1 MGKSD
6 GTSCTDLAHQLLSA
20 TFPALFATLAC
31 RPPPRSRGNTSR
43 ASGTI
48 AAPTPSSLLPRT
60 DCAPL
65 HRLWPAHLMNQ
76 SLAKKS
82 IEEKLVGRVVSVS
95 GGRSSA
101 GQGGDRPAV
110 HGIWDQR
117 RERRG
122 GRVREERARRRRQR
136 DASTGPR
143 PPAGECIHSTAAVCH
158 ALAATPLQ
166 PAITTTLP
174 PAPCCLLPQPLTLI
188 HIRLRQVSAHAARLG
203 QQSRQ
208 DADCTAAAGRR
219 SRQGSVSGGCYGC
232 RRRRR
237 RTIAAHTAPPATQ
250 HASSPAP
257 TPACQTI
264 ARQTDSQTARKQAA
278 HHPPP
283 GRPPAVMSMPR
294 AACAATTMGSLA
306 APSMVMRSCSSFRVT
321 ARCAASCK
329 RRRRSAHGAGA
340 GAGSYM
346 PGAAAGTAA
355 PHGHEK
361 RRRRRRVRRRVSSS
375 SSSSSSSSPSSPS
388 GDGGG
393 GGGGERSSPLMS
405 TRSTRS
411 IASSVSPTFSTA
423 GREME
428 RERERG
434 RVSRG
439 QCFICCGRAGNTM
452 QQAGWQV
459 CIGY

>member
-31 RPPPRSRGNTSR
+31 RPLPRSRGNTSR

-82 IEEKLVGRVVSVS
+82 IEEKLVGTVVSVS

-122 GRVREERARRRRQR
+122 GRAREERARRRRQR

-174 PAPCCLLPQPLTLI
+174 PPPCCLLPQPLTLI

-208 DADCTAAAGRR
+208 DADCSGSGGAAQQARQRIGRLLWLQEQAQAYNRSAHSPSRHAACKLTSTHASVPDDSQTDRQPDNQTAGSTPPPAWPPTCCDVYAPRRLCRHHHGVAGGALHGNEVLQQLPGNCQVRRVVQAPPPLGPRRRRGRR
-219 SRQGSVSGGCYGC
+219 LIHAGGGSGDGGTPRPREEAPPPPRAPPRVVVIIIVVIVVAIFTLWRWW

-237 RTIAAHTAPPATQ
+237 REVLAPDQDPVNQVYRFQRLPHIQ
-250 HASSPAP
+250 H
-257 TPACQTI
+257 C
-264 ARQTDSQTARKQAA
+264 RQRD
-278 HHPPP
+278 
-283 GRPPAVMSMPR
+283 
-294 AACAATTMGSLA
+294 
-306 APSMVMRSCSSFRVT
+306 
-321 ARCAASCK
+321 
-329 RRRRSAHGAGA
+329 GA
-340 GAGSYM
+340 
-346 PGAAAGTAA
+346 
-355 PHGHEK
+355 
-361 RRRRRRVRRRVSSS
+361 
-375 SSSSSSSSPSSPS
+375 
-388 GDGGG
+388 
-393 GGGGERSSPLMS
+393 
-405 TRSTRS
+405 
-411 IASSVSPTFSTA
+411 
-423 GREME
+423 
-428 RERERG
+428 REREG
-434 RVSRG
+434 E
-439 QCFICCGRAGNTM
+439 
-452 QQAGWQV
+452 
-459 CIGY
+459 